1 MKIYGL
7 IGRNISYS
15 FSKKYF
21 SEKFEKENIAA
32 EYRNFDLED
41 LNQLKTIIREN
52 PGISGFNV
60 TIPYKELIIPYLDNL
75 DPVAREI
82 GAVNTIKIEDDGKL
96 TGYNT
101 DHYGFVNSIK
111 PLLDNN
117 HSHALILG
125 TGGASKAVAYGLSQ
139 MGIRYKFVS
148 RTAQEGWLDYGSLGH
163 EEFTKYTL
171 IINCTPL
178 GTFPDIT
185 AVPPIPTTHF
195 TARHVIFDLIY
206 NPPVTHLMQIAQAK
220 GARVKNGYQMLELQ
234 AQKSWEIWNAG
245 KIHNL

>member
-21 SEKFEKENIAA
+21 SEKFKKENIAA
-32 EYRNFDLED
+32 EYRNFDLQD
-41 LNQLKTIIREN
+41 LNQLGQILKET
-52 PGISGFNV
+52 PDISGFNV
-60 TIPYKELIIPYLDNL
+60 TIPFKELIIPYLDKL
-75 DPVAREI
+75 DPVSREI
-82 GAVNTIKIEDDGKL
+82 GAVNTIKIEEDGKL

-101 DHYGFVNSIK
+101 DYYGFVKSIR
-111 PLLDNN
+111 PLLGNN

-125 TGGASKAVAYGLSQ
+125 TGGASKAVAYGLEQ

-148 RTAQEGWLDYGSLGH
+148 RQSKNGWLNYSSLGP
-163 EEFTKYTL
+163 EEFSTYTL

-178 GTFPDIT
+178 GTFPEIT
-185 AVPPIPTTHF
+185 SFPPIPLDYLTPH
-195 TARHVIFDLIY
+195 HVIFDLIY
-206 NPPVTHLMQIAQAK
+206 NPTKTRLMQLAEAK
-220 GARVKNGYQMLELQ
+220 GARAINGYQMLELQ

-245 KIHNL
+245 